1 MFYPWDKC
9 PRWLQHVFARIKK
22 RRGGIKGVFIHGG
35 KHIGQWAGR
44 GTRAA
49 NVSVLALA
57 GYDQIFIC
65 LLVPSSQSRSKNRTG
80 TVSSSSGAPER
91 IPAAVTRRRHPSGA
105 KSPSGEGCDVARPVK
120 MDDAGSTA
128 AAAGWGGFS
137 AFSRAAGRS
146 SAAAAAAAI
155 TEKVGKTTLLNAPHV
170 DRRIQG
176 KTGAPEHTSIQ
187 FSAIQF
193 NYVNILHLKH
203 IYQLFKI
210 KQN

>member
-1 MFYPWDKC
+1 
-9 PRWLQHVFARIKK
+9 
-22 RRGGIKGVFIHGG
+22 
-35 KHIGQWAGR
+35 
-44 GTRAA
+44 
-49 NVSVLALA
+49 
-57 GYDQIFIC
+57 
-65 LLVPSSQSRSKNRTG
+65 
-80 TVSSSSGAPER
+80 
-91 IPAAVTRRRHPSGA
+91 
-105 KSPSGEGCDVARPVK
+105 

-146 SAAAAAAAI
+146 SAAAAAI

>member
-1 MFYPWDKC
+1 MSSVTSACLRKN
-9 PRWLQHVFARIKK
+9 KK
-22 RRGGIKGVFIHGG
+22 RGGIKGVFIHGG

-44 GTRAA
+44 GKRAA

-80 TVSSSSGAPER
+80 TVSSSAGAPER

-137 AFSRAAGRS
+137 AFSRATGRS
-146 SAAAAAAAI
+146 SAPAAAAAI

-170 DRRIQG
+170 DPRIQG
-176 KTGAPEHTSIQ
+176 KTGAPEHTSMQFNAIQ
-187 FSAIQF
+187 FSSIM
-193 NYVNILHLKH
+193 
-203 IYQLFKI
+203 
-210 KQN
+210 

>member
-22 RRGGIKGVFIHGG
+22 GGGIKGVFIHGG

-44 GTRAA
+44 GKRAA

-80 TVSSSSGAPER
+80 TVSSSAGAPER

-105 KSPSGEGCDVARPVK
+105 EKDAMWLDWCKWMMLVVLLPLLAEGDSPLSAGQQDAPLLLLLLLRSQRKSEKR
-120 MDDAGSTA
+120 
-128 AAAGWGGFS
+128 
-137 AFSRAAGRS
+137 RS
-146 SAAAAAAAI
+146 WM
-155 TEKVGKTTLLNAPHV
+155 H
-170 DRRIQG
+170 
-176 KTGAPEHTSIQ
+176 HT
-187 FSAIQF
+187 
-193 NYVNILHLKH
+193 
-203 IYQLFKI
+203 
-210 KQN
+210 